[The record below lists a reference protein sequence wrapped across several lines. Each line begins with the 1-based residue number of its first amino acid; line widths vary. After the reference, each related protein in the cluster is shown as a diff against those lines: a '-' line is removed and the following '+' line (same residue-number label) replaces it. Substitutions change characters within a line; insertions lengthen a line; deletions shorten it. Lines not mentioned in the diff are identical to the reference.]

1 VEPIEGGVNDTVI
14 YPSNFKEKTTP
25 SFVNELAAINLINI
39 DKEGFYM
46 GKPPVLNFA
55 CPRNTDNRGKPF
67 FYDNNSNLNL
77 IEINGSKIPFVDAP
91 LISTSELYTKTEAE
105 REDDEESMRLVEL
118 ETKTFVERENDDDDH
133 ELLELL
139 TKTKVERE
147 SDDE

>member
-1 VEPIEGGVNDTVI
+1 
-14 YPSNFKEKTTP
+14 
-25 SFVNELAAINLINI
+25 
-39 DKEGFYM
+39 M

-55 CPRNTDNRGKPF
+55 CPRNTDNLGKPF

-77 IEINGSKIPFVDAP
+77 IEINGSKIPFVDVP
-91 LISTSELYTKTEAE
+91 LISTSELYTKTEVE

-118 ETKTFVERENDDDDH
+118 ETKTFVERETDDDH